1 MVGPLGVTL
10 PREVGRRLHTEVVN
24 PGSRSNTNSVCTKR
38 NRRNHKVNKKLKLSA
53 QKHENIHPCGAA
65 SCEDKWTKN
74 RTSHAPGKLCMLFG
88 LDKSSR
94 DFNEPHDQ
102 KKGTINQ
109 SSDNI
114 VGRWTHMFSMFH
126 SPVVECEIANQGC
139 HR

>member
-1 MVGPLGVTL
+1 M
-10 PREVGRRLHTEVVN
+10 
-24 PGSRSNTNSVCTKR
+24 SS
-38 NRRNHKVNKKLKLSA
+38 
-53 QKHENIHPCGAA
+53 
-65 SCEDKWTKN
+65 SCEDRWTKN
-74 RTSHAPGKLCMLFG
+74 RTMHAPGKLCMLFG

-114 VGRWTHMFSMFH
+114 VGRWTHMVSMFH

>member
-1 MVGPLGVTL
+1 MDKEQNDARTWKVVHAVRVGQIIEGLL
-10 PREVGRRLHTEVVN
+10 
-24 PGSRSNTNSVCTKR
+24 
-38 NRRNHKVNKKLKLSA
+38 
-53 QKHENIHPCGAA
+53 
-65 SCEDKWTKN
+65 
-74 RTSHAPGKLCMLFG
+74 RTT
-88 LDKSSR
+88 
-94 DFNEPHDQ
+94 HDQ